1 MKKMVLALMC
11 SVLLVGCG
19 KAGNVETVEENVAA
33 KQTEE
38 ATSAEDASLTEEPE
52 AVEDDS
58 LIGADLS
65 QILDISE
72 CDTFT
77 QIVDKVL
84 EPGMGYTNEA
94 IGDTDALLVCGGAYD
109 NMDGNMAA
117 IDSTI
122 YIYDKDGVPTC
133 IGSVSSNG
141 TAYPLAANDGI
152 LYVAI
157 YHGISTY
164 TIKDGELLETEAAW
178 TEYDEDGNETY
189 YYSKDG
195 GDATQVDS
203 LDDQTALEEK
213 YYDASIL
220 NFDVIAE

>member
-11 SVLLVGCG
+11 AVLLTGCG
-19 KAGNVETVEENVAA
+19 KAGNVESVEENVTPQ
-33 KQTEE
+33 QTEE
-38 ATSAEDASLTEEPE
+38 ATSSEKVPTTEESE
-52 AVEDDS
+52 DVDDDS
-58 LIGADLS
+58 LIDTDLS
-65 QILDISE
+65 QVLDISE

-84 EPGMGYTNEA
+84 KPGMGYTNEA

-133 IGSVSSNG
+133 LGFVSSHG
-141 TAYPLAANDGI
+141 TAYPLAAKDGI

-164 TIKDGELLETEAAW
+164 TITNGELLETEAAW

-203 LDDQTALEEK
+203 VDTQTALEEK
-213 YYDASIL
+213 YADATIL
-220 NFDVIAE
+220 NFDVISE

>member
-19 KAGNVETVEENVAA
+19 KADNVETVEENVAA

-38 ATSAEDASLTEEPE
+38 ATSAEDDSLTEEPE

-77 QIVDKVL
+77 QIVYKVL
-84 EPGMGYTNEA
+84 EPGMGYTNEK

-164 TIKDGELLETEAAW
+164 TITDGELLETEAAW

>member
-84 EPGMGYTNEA
+84 KPGMGYTNEA

-133 IGSVSSNG
+133 IGFVSSNG
-141 TAYPLAANDGI
+141 TAYPLAAKDGI

-164 TIKDGELLETEAAW
+164 TIKNGELIETEAAW
-178 TEYDEDGNETY
+178 TEYDADGNETY

-203 LDDQTALEEK
+203 VDAQTALEEK
-213 YYDASIL
+213 YADATIL
-220 NFDVIAE
+220 NFDVISE

>member
-11 SVLLVGCG
+11 LVLLTSCG
-19 KAGNVETVEENVAA
+19 KADNVESVEENVTHQ
-33 KQTEE
+33 QTEE
-38 ATSAEDASLTEEPE
+38 ATSSEQVPTTEESE
-52 AVEDDS
+52 AVDDDS
-58 LIGADLS
+58 LIDTDLS

-133 IGSVSSNG
+133 LGFVSSNG
-141 TAYPLAANDGI
+141 TAYPLAAKDGI

-164 TIKDGELLETEAAW
+164 TITNGELIETEAAW

-203 LDDQTALEEK
+203 VDTQTALEEK
-213 YYDASIL
+213 YADATIL
-220 NFDVIAE
+220 NFDVISE

>member
-19 KAGNVETVEENVAA
+19 KAGNVESVEENVTPQ
-33 KQTEE
+33 QTEE
-38 ATSAEDASLTEEPE
+38 ATSAEDDSLTEEPE

-84 EPGMGYTNEA
+84 KPGMGYTNEA

-133 IGSVSSNG
+133 LGFVSSNG
-141 TAYPLAANDGI
+141 TAYPLAAKDGI

-164 TIKDGELLETEAAW
+164 TITDGELLETEAAW

>member
-1 MKKMVLALMC
+1 MKKMVLVLMC
-11 SVLLVGCG
+11 LVLLTSCG
-19 KAGNVETVEENVAA
+19 KAGNVESVEENVTPQ
-33 KQTEE
+33 QTEE
-38 ATSAEDASLTEEPE
+38 ATSAEDASFTEEPE

-84 EPGMGYTNEA
+84 KPGMGYTNEA

-133 IGSVSSNG
+133 LGFVSSNG
-141 TAYPLAANDGI
+141 TAYPLAAKDGI

-164 TIKDGELLETEAAW
+164 SITNGELLETEAAW

-203 LDDQTALEEK
+203 VDTQTALEEK
-213 YYDASIL
+213 YADATIL
-220 NFDVIAE
+220 NFDVISE